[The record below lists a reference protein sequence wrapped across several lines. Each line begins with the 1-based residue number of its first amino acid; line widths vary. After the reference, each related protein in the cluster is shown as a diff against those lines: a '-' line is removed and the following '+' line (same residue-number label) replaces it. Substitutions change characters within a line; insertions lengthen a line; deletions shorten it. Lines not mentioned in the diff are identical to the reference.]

1 MAQPMMRWVNVSL
14 SSRLFIVFSVSS
26 VSLCPLCLNK
36 PVDYVLACH
45 RRALLDVVF
54 DTEDTETQRTQ
65 RNFVISHQRLYRPRT
80 VEFAVLRLRR
90 VHQDRR
96 AAFLSTPS
104 QSLGVSVGSTGAAGR
119 PSLRAASASSLC
131 SAWRAAGVGLAW
143 RLLSSAGSTKSFTMW
158 RMASTFFDSR

>member
-1 MAQPMMRWVNVSL
+1 MMRWVNMSL

-36 PVDYVLACH
+36 PVDYVLVRH

-96 AAFLSTPS
+96 AAFFSTPS
-104 QSLGVSVGSTGAAGR
+104 ETKPQPVRRPGAHQNE
-119 PSLRAASASSLC
+119 
-131 SAWRAAGVGLAW
+131 
-143 RLLSSAGSTKSFTMW
+143 W
-158 RMASTFFDSR
+158 RMPTSN

>member
-1 MAQPMMRWVNVSL
+1 MMRWVNMSL

-36 PVDYVLACH
+36 PVDYVLARH

-65 RNFVISHQRLYRPRT
+65 TNFVISYQRLYRPRT

-90 VHQDRR
+90 SDND
-96 AAFLSTPS
+96 
-104 QSLGVSVGSTGAAGR
+104 
-119 PSLRAASASSLC
+119 
-131 SAWRAAGVGLAW
+131 
-143 RLLSSAGSTKSFTMW
+143 SSAADFSLTRSA
-158 RMASTFFDSR
+158 RENDA

>member
-1 MAQPMMRWVNVSL
+1 RRQTRGPAAGRA
-14 SSRLFIVFSVSS
+14 
-26 VSLCPLCLNK
+26 CLGQQW
-36 PVDYVLACH
+36 
-45 RRALLDVVF
+45 F

-104 QSLGVSVGSTGAAGR
+104 ESSPRKARTEAAHFVIKGMEALVIESYATARRYGVESHVLPT
-119 PSLRAASASSLC
+119 LQE
-131 SAWRAAGVGLAW
+131 
-143 RLLSSAGSTKSFTMW
+143 
-158 RMASTFFDSR
+158 

>member
-104 QSLGVSVGSTGAAGR
+104 QPFAIVSSSIRYDPV
-119 PSLRAASASSLC
+119 PASAS
-131 SAWRAAGVGLAW
+131 
-143 RLLSSAGSTKSFTMW
+143 T
-158 RMASTFFDSR
+158 SRNP

>member
-36 PVDYVLACH
+36 NPSTTFLHDIVARCWTLCS
-45 RRALLDVVF
+45 
-54 DTEDTETQRTQ
+54 TQRTQ

-80 VEFAVLRLRR
+80 VEFAVLGLRR

-104 QSLGVSVGSTGAAGR
+104 ETPTRKG
-119 PSLRAASASSLC
+119 
-131 SAWRAAGVGLAW
+131 
-143 RLLSSAGSTKSFTMW
+143 
-158 RMASTFFDSR
+158 